1 MKNEVKK
8 KAADKA
14 ALTIVFVN
22 LFLGVGAGL
31 DNRSL

>member
-8 KAADKA
+8 KAAGKA
-14 ALTIVFVN
+14 ALMIVFVN

-31 DNRSL
+31 NNRSL